1 MSNDTI
7 LWRSGTTVVTD
18 ERVSTPR
25 VTVSLTD
32 IDLVELRRPL
42 LGGAVAFAVA
52 TTALG
57 LRFVDVLLARE
68 LLALFGAG
76 WLGVALA
83 LLIARVRLHS
93 YSIEGVAITLPIWQA
108 RSLRTAI
115 DKAIAG
121 RGPRTDRRRS
131 TT

>member
-1 MSNDTI
+1 MSDETV
-7 LWRSGTTVVTD
+7 LWRSGATTVTD
-18 ERVSTPR
+18 ERVRTPR
-25 VTVSLTD
+25 VTVSLAD

-42 LGGAVAFAVA
+42 LGGAVAFAIA

-68 LLALFGAG
+68 LLALVGTG
-76 WLGVALA
+76 WFGVALG

-93 YSIEGVAITLPIWQA
+93 YSIDGIAITLPIWQA
-108 RSLRTAI
+108 RSLRSAIDTAI
-115 DKAIAG
+115 AH
-121 RGPRTDRRRS
+121 RRPRTYRRRS